1 MKRLVAATERISSGD
16 LTQEIPVKS
25 GDELGALT
33 RSFNRMVGNLREI
46 QSELVRSEKLISM
59 GRLSAGVAHE
69 IRNPLNAM
77 KGAIVYL
84 QRRKSGDPLIE
95 EYAQLILEGIE
106 WLNQFVTEFLFFA
119 RQSSPKLV
127 PTDLN
132 KLIQNTL
139 TLFEEKLREKG
150 IHIVK
155 NLDASLPFLQIDPHQ
170 MEQVV
175 INLLINAMDAMPE
188 GGDIELSTIIKK
200 DNRRTAS
207 PAKALITIKDEGAG
221 IPQEHM

>member
-1 MKRLVAATERISSGD
+1 MIVLSYNLLRPVKRLVAATERISSGD

-59 GRLSAGVAHE
+59 GRLSAGVAHG

-106 WLNQFVTEFLFFA
+106 
-119 RQSSPKLV
+119 
-127 PTDLN
+127 
-132 KLIQNTL
+132 
-139 TLFEEKLREKG
+139 
-150 IHIVK
+150 
-155 NLDASLPFLQIDPHQ
+155 
-170 MEQVV
+170 
-175 INLLINAMDAMPE
+175 
-188 GGDIELSTIIKK
+188 
-200 DNRRTAS
+200 
-207 PAKALITIKDEGAG
+207 
-221 IPQEHM
+221 